1 MLNWMNVSFNVL
13 INSKDELKLEN
24 LIYDFVN
31 ELNKSTDNNNICV
44 ATSLKFES
52 NYIDD
57 IKFEK
62 ILEKGLNKL
71 EENKE

>member
-31 ELNKSTDNNNICV
+31 ELNKSTDNNITV
-44 ATSLKFES
+44 GGVSSVRFES

-57 IKFEK
+57 NKFEK
-62 ILEKGLNKL
+62 ILEKGM
-71 EENKE
+71 EERENK

>member
-1 MLNWMNVSFNVL
+1 MLNWMNINFNVL

-31 ELNKSTDNNNICV
+31 ELNKSTDNNNIRV

-71 EENKE
+71 EENKV

>member
-13 INSKDELKLEN
+13 VNSKDELKLEK
-24 LIYDFVN
+24 LMTEFVD

-57 IKFEK
+57 IKFEN
-62 ILEKGLNKL
+62 ILEKGLDKL
-71 EENKE
+71 EKNKV